1 MCAYLLILTLRSNL
15 VDINGKPFLRSRT
28 DKMVG
33 GVCGG
38 LAKCYGKDAMLFR
51 AGFVIASLIIAGV
64 PALIYFY
71 LMFTQP
77 EETE

>member
-1 MCAYLLILTLRSNL
+1 MRAYLLMLTLRSNF

-28 DKMVG
+28 DKMLG

-51 AGFVIASLIIAGV
+51 AGFVITSFFGGLTTLV
-64 PALIYFY
+64 YLY

>member
-1 MCAYLLILTLRSNL
+1 ML
-15 VDINGKPFLRSRT
+15 
-28 DKMVG
+28 G

-51 AGFVIASLIIAGV
+51 AGFVITSFFGGLTTLV
-64 PALIYFY
+64 YLY

>member
-1 MCAYLLILTLRSNL
+1 MRAYLLMLTLRSNF

-51 AGFVIASLIIAGV
+51 AGFVITSFFGGLTTLV
-64 PALIYFY
+64 YLY

>member
-1 MCAYLLILTLRSNL
+1 M
-15 VDINGKPFLRSRT
+15 DINGKPLLRSRT
-28 DKMVG
+28 DKMLG

-51 AGFVIASLIIAGV
+51 AGFVITSFFGGLTTLV
-64 PALIYFY
+64 YLY

>member
-1 MCAYLLILTLRSNL
+1 MRAYLLMLILRSNF

-28 DKMVG
+28 DKMLG

-51 AGFVIASLIIAGV
+51 AGFVITSFFGGLTTLV
-64 PALIYFY
+64 YLY

>member
-1 MCAYLLILTLRSNL
+1 MRAYLLMLTLRSDF

-51 AGFVIASLIIAGV
+51 AGFVITSFFGGLTTLV
-64 PALIYFY
+64 YLY

>member
-1 MCAYLLILTLRSNL
+1 M
-15 VDINGKPFLRSRT
+15 DINGKPFLRSRT

-33 GVCGG
+33 GGCGG

-51 AGFVIASLIIAGV
+51 AGFVITSFFGGLTTLV
-64 PALIYFY
+64 YLY

>member
-1 MCAYLLILTLRSNL
+1 MRAYLLMLTLRSNF

-28 DKMVG
+28 DKMLG

-38 LAKCYGKDAMLFR
+38 LAKCYGKDAMLLR
-51 AGFVIASLIIAGV
+51 AGFVITSFFGGLTTLV
-64 PALIYFY
+64 YLY

>member
-1 MCAYLLILTLRSNL
+1 MRAYRLMLTLRSNF

-28 DKMVG
+28 DKMLG

-51 AGFVIASLIIAGV
+51 AGFVITSFFGGLTTLV
-64 PALIYFY
+64 YLY